1 MSQGSNINVQKRILL
16 AVMLLLMSIGL
27 IPTSGQAEV
36 FRLAILHGD
45 VDVFDY
51 EIGVVKLALEHADGD
66 HQLELVL
73 LQGTPQDRL
82 LLLMEE
88 GREIN
93 VFFTGHSPERE
104 RLYLQVDFPMTRGL
118 LGNRIFITRPDVVPA
133 LSRVKTLDD
142 LKEFSIGSGTDWPD
156 TKVFRENGFNVVA
169 SSYANLWNML
179 ENNRFDIFN
188 RGLHEA
194 FVEIKQQQAKGRDLV
209 IDQTVQV
216 IYPFDY
222 FLYVNRDDQV
232 RWDIL
237 QQGLERAQK
246 SGAFDAYFN
255 NHPMIKQVLEDSKV
269 TKRTQFAIGNPGM
282 SQRLLELPAEYW
294 QVF

>member
-16 AVMLLLMSIGL
+16 AVTLLLMSIGL
-27 IPTSGQAEV
+27 VPTSGQAEV

-104 RLYLQVDFPMTRGL
+104 SQYLQVDFPMTRGL

-142 LKEFSIGSGTDWPD
+142 LKEFAVGSGTDWPD

-222 FLYVNRDDQV
+222 FLYVNRDDHV
-232 RWDIL
+232 RRDIL

-246 SGAFDAYFN
+246 NGAFGAYFN
-255 NHPMIKQVLEDSKV
+255 NHPMIKQVLDDSKV
-269 TKRTQFAIGNPGM
+269 TKRTQFVIGNPGM
-282 SQRLLELPAEYW
+282 SQRLLDLPAEYW

>member
-1 MSQGSNINVQKRILL
+1 MSQGSTINVQKHILL
-16 AVMLLLMSIGL
+16 AVMLLLMSIGFA
-27 IPTSGQAEV
+27 PKSGQAEV
-36 FRLAILHGD
+36 FRVAILHGD

-93 VFFTGHSPERE
+93 VFFTGHSPARE
-104 RLYLQVDFPMTRGL
+104 RQYLQVDFPMTRGL
-118 LGNRIFITRPDVVPA
+118 LGNRIFITRPDVVTA
-133 LSRVKTLDD
+133 LSRVRTLDD
-142 LKEFSIGSGTDWPD
+142 LKEFSVGSGTDWPD

-179 ENNRFDIFN
+179 ENKRFDIFN

-222 FLYVNRDDQV
+222 FLYVNRDDHV
-232 RWDIL
+232 RRDIL
-237 QQGLERAQK
+237 RQGLERAHK
-246 SGAFDAYFN
+246 NGAFDAYFN
-255 NHPMIKQVLEDSKV
+255 NHPMIRQVIEDSRV
-269 TKRTQFAIGNPGM
+269 TKRMQFAIGNPGM
-282 SQRLLELPAEYW
+282 SQRLMDLPSEYW

>member
-232 RWDIL
+232 RRDIL

-246 SGAFDAYFN
+246 TGAFDVYFN

-282 SQRLLELPAEYW
+282 SQRLLDLPAEYW